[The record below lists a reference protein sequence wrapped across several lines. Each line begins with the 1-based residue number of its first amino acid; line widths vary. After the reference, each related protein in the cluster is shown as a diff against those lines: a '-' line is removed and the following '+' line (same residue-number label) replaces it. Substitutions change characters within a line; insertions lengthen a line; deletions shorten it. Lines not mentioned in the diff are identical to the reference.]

1 MAEKEALKPCPTC
14 GRAVKIRQ
22 EWHYNKTRLTIH
34 CKCGHHVAT
43 EWSYRGEPLAQT
55 REEFS
60 AAWNEH
66 VDDVLRERRY
76 IDNQERRAEHVEA
89 TQGQRAF
96 HDWTLEDGKWRE
108 L

>member
-22 EWHYNKTRLTIH
+22 EWHYNKTRLAIH

-43 EWSYRGEPLAQT
+43 EWSYRGEPLTKT

-76 IDNQERRAEHVEA
+76 IDNQERQAE
-89 TQGQRAF
+89 RS
-96 HDWTLEDGKWRE
+96 
-108 L
+108 